1 MVTLQE
7 IKNRIYN
14 DFVASFKN
22 AITPLK
28 KSFFEV
34 LANAVSGAIQLLYIY
49 LDNVQKDSFL
59 NSCTQ
64 SRVLNY
70 FAPLLRLTQK
80 EATIAT
86 GSVIF
91 TGVNGSVVPAGTK
104 VVYNSN
110 LEYQTTVEGTIA
122 LGSIE
127 IVCESIETG
136 TVNNTIND
144 ISLFLVV
151 PVSGVDNNAS
161 STDGF
166 SGAIDKETIES
177 LRTRC
182 IVKQG
187 DSPLIDNN
195 NYYKSLAMELSN
207 VKAAFIADIKNGT
220 GTFGVTIL
228 TYSNDGVA
236 IQADLD
242 EVEAYFVSKNAVPI
256 YVDTQ
261 YFLPVIVYQDF
272 EILLA
277 VDNSD
282 NQASVEQLIRDYIYL
297 YQKAG
302 TTFEFLGLSKAL
314 QEYSA
319 RLISPLPSDNIAIAI
334 DEVLDAGTITW
345 S

>member
-1 MVTLQE
+1 MISLQE
-7 IKNRIYN
+7 IKDRVYN
-14 DFVASFKN
+14 DFVASFQN

-49 LDNVQKDSFL
+49 LDNVQADSFL

-70 FAPLLRLTQK
+70 FAPLNRLVQK

-86 GSVIF
+86 GTVTF
-91 TGVNGSVVPAGTK
+91 TGVESSVIPVGTK
-104 VVYNSN
+104 IIYNSN
-110 LEYQTTVEGTIA
+110 LEYETTIEGTISS
-122 LGSIE
+122 GFVD
-127 IVCESIETG
+127 IVCESVEKG
-136 TVNNTIND
+136 TVNNTINN
-144 ISLFLVV
+144 ITLFLVV
-151 PVSGVDNNAS
+151 PVDGIDNNVV

-166 SGAIDKETIES
+166 SGAIDEETIES

-187 DSPLIDNN
+187 DSPQIDNN

-207 VKAAFIADIKNGT
+207 VKAAFIAELKNGT

-228 TYSNDGVA
+228 TYSNDGVPV
-236 IQADLD
+236 QADID
-242 EVEAYFVSKNAVPI
+242 EVEAYFQSNNAVPS
-256 YVDTQ
+256 YAEPE
-261 YFLPVIVYQDF
+261 YFLPTIVSQDF

-277 VDNSD
+277 VNSSD
-282 NQASVEQLIRDYIYL
+282 NQTTVEQLLRDYLYL
-297 YQKAG
+297 YQESG
-302 TTFEFLGLSKAL
+302 ETFDFLGLSNVL
-314 QEYSA
+314 QESSA
-319 RLISPLPSDNIAIAI
+319 RLISPLPSDSIAIAI
-334 DEVLDAGTITW
+334 DEVLDVGTITW